1 MHSHQVE
8 DLKRT
13 SNKYNSNDYLIIVV
27 VASAVESNLG
37 VMSFDVRS
45 KTTAWGTCVV
55 CVF

>member
-13 SNKYNSNDYLIIVV
+13 SNKYYSNDYLIIVV

-37 VMSFDVRS
+37 VICLLMYARRPLPG
-45 KTTAWGTCVV
+45 AHA
-55 CVF
+55 